1 MFDSEINNSYLDKI
15 YDDFSKEQMRLM
27 SDIKQG
33 CKESVQNDITKQITI
48 LNTLMMSVL
57 RYRNLKKKLA
67 LEINC

>member
-33 CKESVQNDITKQITI
+33 CEEAKQNDITKQITI
-48 LNTLMMSVL
+48 LNTLMMTVL
-57 RYRNLKKKLA
+57 RYRNLKKKIA
-67 LEINC
+67 LKINC